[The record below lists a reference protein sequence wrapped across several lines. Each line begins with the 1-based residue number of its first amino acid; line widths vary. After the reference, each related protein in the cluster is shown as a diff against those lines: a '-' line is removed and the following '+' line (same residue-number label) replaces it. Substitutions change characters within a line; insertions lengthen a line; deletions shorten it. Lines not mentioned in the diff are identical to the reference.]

1 MSSQPS
7 RVPRKIALC
16 YVRLSYTKDDSDRQS
31 PERQRANIQR
41 ICDREGWIPEW
52 YEDADGHK
60 SGRYVKNRP
69 GWQQLEKRLKDP
81 DIVGLVSNDSGRMHR
96 KTWRVG
102 YLLDQLDEYGL
113 RLIMALQ
120 DREYDTSDP
129 TDRLLLTF
137 MAFQDEAYANDI
149 AAKAKDSINYRKSL
163 GKTVGMPPFGT
174 VRDNGYLVPSPY
186 GAWLLPDGSYRRGE
200 VGQEPP
206 VEGALWRGYYDCA
219 RRVLEVY
226 TENLK
231 GRETVAY
238 TMVDEGWAFR
248 DRKGNPRPFNKD
260 DVRRITSN
268 WPQYAGLSPK
278 GKAKDFNPNLVD
290 DPVGLLY
297 DTGRQVFPLELLRK
311 VAEIH
316 QKRGGIRRPPGSQKN
331 AHPYAL
337 TRLLYCAHCEE
348 NAAAQN
354 NPALRTRI
362 SGHDRNGQ
370 LRYRHAEGVKCG
382 CQRKSVVID
391 VIEDDFARLI
401 KLLTIKEEALPL
413 MVDLALQA
421 EGGGIDDA
429 DFEAQKAAAIAKA
442 KRRVEN
448 ARFLF
453 LEGDI
458 SQDEYLRRKEHN
470 ERQIAHW
477 EVRTTASEKA
487 AIELAMCMNALDN
500 LAQLFDT
507 ADDEDKQQMARMLF
521 EYVVYD
527 LDRQQI
533 VDFRLKPWADRYLV
547 LRAALYGD
555 DGGMLPHGDDGSDSG
570 DSGDSEGHSETGV
583 SEENSEE
590 KGSGPSLKTRT
601 DYCPIGGCRADH
613 SPRFCS
619 RWRSRYPSRIAA

>member
-1 MSSQPS
+1 
-7 RVPRKIALC
+7 
-16 YVRLSYTKDDSDRQS
+16 
-31 PERQRANIQR
+31 
-41 ICDREGWIPEW
+41 
-52 YEDADGHK
+52 
-60 SGRYVKNRP
+60 
-69 GWQQLEKRLKDP
+69 
-81 DIVGLVSNDSGRMHR
+81 
-96 KTWRVG
+96 
-102 YLLDQLDEYGL
+102 
-113 RLIMALQ
+113 
-120 DREYDTSDP
+120 
-129 TDRLLLTF
+129 
-137 MAFQDEAYANDI
+137 
-149 AAKAKDSINYRKSL
+149 
-163 GKTVGMPPFGT
+163 MPPFGT
-174 VRDNGYLVPSPY
+174 IRENGYLVPFPY
-186 GAWLLPDGSYRRGE
+186 GAWLLPDGSFQRGE

-206 VEGALWRGYYDCA
+206 VEEALWRGYYDCA

-268 WPQYAGLSPK
+268 WPQYAGLSPQ

-290 DPVGLLY
+290 DPVGLIY
-297 DTGRQVFPLELLRK
+297 DTGRQVFSLELLRK
-311 VAEIH
+311 VAQVH
-316 QKRGGIRRPPGSQKN
+316 QKRGGVRRPPGSQKN

-337 TRLLYCAHCEE
+337 TRLLYCAHCEHHAE
-348 NAAAQN
+348 EQN

-382 CQRKSVVID
+382 GKRKSVAID

-401 KLLTIKEEALPL
+401 HLLTVKQEALPL

-421 EGGGIDDA
+421 EGGGIDDE

-521 EYVVYD
+521 EYIVYD

-555 DGGMLPHGDDGSDSG
+555 DDLAGDPVPDDGGSDDSG
-570 DSGDSEGHSETGV
+570 GSEAGV
-583 SEENSEE
+583 SGTDSKQKDN
-590 KGSGPSLKTRT
+590 GPDLKTRT
-601 DYCPIGGCRADH
+601 DYCPIEMRWKVKQEKRRVLGGKSARGTGSAKQLEVDQKQSMKAEGRWKGSGARVTSGQLVGLVLQQQGEDEPYQLTGGQDEGTTMLEAHRFAVLTLIEGLVVRRVKANAIGALDEVVTQIAVAGLGQAARFTVELAGVKARPPQPGESGEGGLTLMNHPRLAIRLGHEAVHILDFGQQPGGIDRANTRD
-613 SPRFCS
+613 
-619 RWRSRYPSRIAA
+619 RSEMGITG